1 MARRKSSTF
10 TEVELEFMNIIW
22 EHGEVST
29 EDIQKSLEENDR
41 YLTDGSIRK
50 ILSILMTKG
59 HLERRKMGRRFYY
72 KAKVEE
78 TLAHKNI
85 IQDIL
90 KRAFAGS
97 APLMVAALLG
107 SRGVKKGDIEE
118 IKRLIAEYERGKS
131 NE

>member
-22 EHGEVST
+22 EHDEVST
-29 EDIQKSLEENDR
+29 EDIQKFLEENDR

-78 TLAHKNI
+78 TL
-85 IQDIL
+85 
-90 KRAFAGS
+90 
-97 APLMVAALLG
+97 
-107 SRGVKKGDIEE
+107 
-118 IKRLIAEYERGKS
+118 
-131 NE
+131 